1 MRFKEVVPQ
10 GIKVTLLA
18 DRGFGDQKLFELLRR
33 ELGFEFIIRIR
44 GNITVTSNDGVS
56 RPAEEWVGKGGR
68 AKLLRNAGVTLDGYE
83 VPTVVCV
90 HAKGMKEPWCLV
102 ASDGEAKARAV
113 INGYAKRW
121 TIDIDQPLCLLK
133 SLFALVEQLND
144 LPRPAS
150 WRIAQRA

>member
-1 MRFKEVVPQ
+1 VRFKEVVPQ

-33 ELGFEFIIRIR
+33 ELGFEFVIRIR
-44 GNITVTSNDGVS
+44 GSITVTSRDGVS

-90 HAKGMKEPWCLV
+90 HAKGMKEPWW
-102 ASDGEAKARAV
+102 RAM
-113 INGYAKRW
+113 GK
-121 TIDIDQPLCLLK
+121 
-133 SLFALVEQLND
+133 
-144 LPRPAS
+144 PRPV
-150 WRIAQRA
+150 R